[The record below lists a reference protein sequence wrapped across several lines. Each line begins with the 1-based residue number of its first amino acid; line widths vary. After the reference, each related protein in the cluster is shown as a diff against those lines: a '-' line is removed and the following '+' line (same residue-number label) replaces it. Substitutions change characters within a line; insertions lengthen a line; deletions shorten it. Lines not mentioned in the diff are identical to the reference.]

1 MGSASGGALMGAVQD
16 FTDFVT
22 TSSHWWGE
30 RGIIHRSVE
39 HMRLSGASV
48 LAGGLIAIP
57 PALVLGHGKRGGFLA
72 QSIVNIG
79 RAVPSFAILALLFPL
94 ALEYGFGLGFWPTF
108 GALVLLAIPPMFTNT
123 FVGVRG
129 VDPSIVEASRGMGMG
144 PGQVLF
150 RVEAPI
156 ARPLIVTGVRI
167 AAVQVVATA
176 TLGAFVGFNGL
187 GSYINEGF
195 RQQDDGKLLT
205 GAVGVAILAFLTEL
219 FFSLVAGRATPWLAS
234 DRRPDVVVPED
245 VLTMK
250 GISE

>member
-1 MGSASGGALMGAVQD
+1 MVPATGGPLMGAIQD
-16 FTDFVT
+16 FTTYVT
-22 TSSHWWGE
+22 TASHWWGE
-30 RGIIHRSVE
+30 RGILHRSIE
-39 HMRLSGASV
+39 HVRLSAASV
-48 LAGGLIAIP
+48 FAGGVLAIP
-57 PALVLGHGKRGGFLA
+57 PALALGHVKRGGFLA

-94 ALEYGFGLGFWPTF
+94 ALQYGFGLGFWPTF
-108 GALVLLAIPPMFTNT
+108 GALVLLAIPPMFTNAY
-123 FVGVRG
+123 VGVRD
-129 VDPSIVEASRGMGMG
+129 VDSSIVEASRGMGMG
-144 PGQVLF
+144 PRQVLL
-150 RVEAPI
+150 RVETPI
-156 ARPLIVTGVRI
+156 AGPLIITGIRI

-219 FFSLVAGRATPWLAS
+219 FFSLVARRATPWLSS
-234 DRRPDVVVPED
+234 DRRPDVVVPEE

>member
-1 MGSASGGALMGAVQD
+1 MGAIQD
-16 FTDFVT
+16 FTTYVT

-30 RGIIHRSVE
+30 RGILHRTIE
-39 HMRLSGASV
+39 HMRLSVAAV
-48 LAGGLIAIP
+48 VAGGVIAIP
-57 PALVLGHGKRGGFLA
+57 PALALGHGRRGGFLA

-94 ALEYGFGLGFWPTF
+94 SLQYGFGLGFWPTF

-123 FVGVRG
+123 YVGVRG

-144 PGQVLF
+144 RTQVLF
-150 RVEAPI
+150 RVETPI
-156 ARPLIVTGVRI
+156 ARPLIITGVRI

-176 TLGAFVGFNGL
+176 TLGAFVGFNAL

-205 GAVGVAILAFLTEL
+205 GAVGVAILAFLTEV
-219 FFSLVAGRATPWLAS
+219 FFSLVARRATPWLAS
-234 DRRPDVVVPED
+234 DRRPDVLVPEE